1 MNDKIRQK
9 LKQLPD
15 LPGCYLMKDSSGK
28 IIYVGKAVN
37 LKNRVRSYFRGTHDP
52 KTARLVEK
60 IADFE
65 TVIVKNEA
73 EALILEANLIKEHD
87 PHYNILMRDDKHYP
101 YLRLTLNEDFPRL
114 LVARRA
120 KADGSKYFGPYP
132 SVGSIGRARDIVHD
146 IFPLRTCSG
155 QAFKRGQR
163 ACLNAHIGRC
173 CAPCEGKIS
182 REEYAKIV
190 DQVAL
195 FLQGKM
201 PALIKAREKEMEEAA
216 ASLRFED
223 AAHHRDV
230 VRILKALADQQ
241 EIDNSSGKGD
251 YDLIAIATAEELA
264 IVQLFFVRNGTVI
277 SRANYRLSRGM
288 EENESILLR
297 HFLQEYYGGGDRI
310 PPQLLVNVLPEDSNL
325 LAEAFSAQTGHKVQI
340 SVPQRGDKLRL
351 LKLVKENAK
360 AILANYLNAKERQEE
375 RNAAALDK
383 LRQVLGLPATPARIE
398 CYDIS
403 HIQGTDMV
411 GSMVVFLNGVS
422 SPKHYRHFRIKTLDG
437 SNDFAALQ
445 EVLERRWRRGL
456 DERAQGKTPLDFGD
470 FPDLI
475 VIDGGKGQLSS
486 VLARMEQLPG
496 KKPHFISLA
505 KRLEEIYLPDQEQP
519 LRLPYEDPAL
529 QLLQRLRD
537 EAHRFAITYHRR
549 LRKKRQTH
557 SLLADAPGIGP
568 ARQNSLRKCFGTLKA
583 IRAASVD
590 ELAAAPGMTKKA
602 AADLFAFLHPDDE
615 GKDQG

>member
-1 MNDKIRQK
+1 MNEKIRQK

-37 LKNRVRSYFRGTHDP
+37 LKNRVRSYFRGNHDP
-52 KTARLVEK
+52 KTERLVEK

-101 YLRLTLNEDFPRL
+101 YLRLTLDEEFPRL
-114 LVARRA
+114 LVARCA
-120 KADGSKYFGPYP
+120 KSDGSKYFGPY
-132 SVGSIGRARDIVHD
+132 GSIGRAREIVHD

-155 QAFKRGQR
+155 HTFKKGQR
-163 ACLNAHIGRC
+163 ACLNSHIGRC

-182 REEYAKIV
+182 AEEYAKIV
-190 DQVAL
+190 EQVSL

-201 PALIKAREKEMEEAA
+201 PALIKEREREMEEAA
-216 ASLRFED
+216 AELRFED

-230 VRILKALADQQ
+230 LQVLKNLADQQ

-251 YDLIAIATAEELA
+251 YDLIAIAAAEELA
-264 IVQLFFVRNGTVI
+264 VVQLFFVRNGTVI

-288 EENESILLR
+288 GEDESILLR

-310 PPQLLVNVLPEDSNL
+310 PSKLLVDRLPEDAPL

-340 SVPQRGDKLRL
+340 IVPQRGDKLRL
-351 LKLVKENAK
+351 LKLVKENAR
-360 AILANYLNAKERQEE
+360 AILTNYLNAKDRQEE
-375 RNAAALDK
+375 RNAAALEK
-383 LRQVLGLPATPARIE
+383 LRHILGLDVTPARIE

-411 GSMVVFLNGVS
+411 GSMVVFINGVS
-422 SPKHYRHFRIKTLDG
+422 SPKNYRHFRIKTLDG

-456 DERAQGKTPLDFGD
+456 DERAKGKTPLDFGD

-486 VLARMEQLPG
+486 VVARLNELPG
-496 KKPHFISLA
+496 KKPYIISLA

-549 LRKKRQTH
+549 LRKKRQTR
-557 SLLADAPGIGP
+557 SLLDDAPGIGP
-568 ARQNSLRKCFGTLKA
+568 QRQKSLRQCFGSLKA
-583 IRAASVD
+583 IKAASVE
-590 ELAAAPGMTKKA
+590 ELAATPGMTKA
-602 AADLFAFLHPDDE
+602 AAASLYQFLHQDDE
-615 GKDQG
+615 GKD

>member
-1 MNDKIRQK
+1 MNEKIRQK

-37 LKNRVRSYFRGTHDP
+37 LKNRVRSYFRGNHDS
-52 KTARLVEK
+52 KTERLVEK

-101 YLRLTLNEDFPRL
+101 YLRLTLDEEFPRL
-114 LVARRA
+114 LVARCA
-120 KADGSKYFGPYP
+120 KSDGSKYFGPYP
-132 SVGSIGRARDIVHD
+132 SGSIGRAREIVHD

-155 QAFKRGQR
+155 HTFKKGQR
-163 ACLNAHIGRC
+163 ACLNSHIGRC

-182 REEYAKIV
+182 AEEYAKIV
-190 DQVAL
+190 EQVSL

-201 PALIKAREKEMEEAA
+201 PALIKEREREMEEAA
-216 ASLRFED
+216 AELRFED

-230 VRILKALADQQ
+230 LQVLKNLADQQ

-251 YDLIAIATAEELA
+251 YDLIAIAAAEELA
-264 IVQLFFVRNGTVI
+264 VVQLFFVRNGTVI

-288 EENESILLR
+288 GEDESILLR

-310 PPQLLVNVLPEDSNL
+310 PSKLLVDRLPEDAPL

-340 SVPQRGDKLRL
+340 IVPQRGDKLRL
-351 LKLVKENAK
+351 LKLVKENAR
-360 AILANYLNAKERQEE
+360 AILTNYLNAKDRQEE
-375 RNAAALDK
+375 RNAAALEK
-383 LRQVLGLPATPARIE
+383 LRHILGLDVTPARIE

-411 GSMVVFLNGVS
+411 GSMVVFINGVS
-422 SPKHYRHFRIKTLDG
+422 SPKQYIHFRIKTQDG
-437 SNDFAALQ
+437 SHYFAALQ

-456 DERAQGKTPLDFGD
+456 DERAKGKTPLDFGD

-486 VLARMEQLPG
+486 VVARLNELPG
-496 KKPHFISLA
+496 KKPYIISLA

-549 LRKKRQTH
+549 LRKKRQTR
-557 SLLADAPGIGP
+557 SLLDDAPGIGP
-568 ARQNSLRKCFGTLKA
+568 QRQKSLRQCFGSLKA
-583 IRAASVD
+583 IKAASVE
-590 ELAAAPGMTKKA
+590 ELAATPGMTKA
-602 AADLFAFLHPDDE
+602 AAASLYQFLHQDDE
-615 GKDQG
+615 GKD

>member
-15 LPGCYLMKDSSGK
+15 LPGCYLMKDSSGQ

-37 LKNRVRSYFRGTHDP
+37 LKNRVRSYFRGAHDP
-52 KTARLVEK
+52 KTERLVEK

-101 YLRLTLNEDFPRL
+101 YLRLTLDEEFPRL

-132 SVGSIGRARDIVHD
+132 SVGSIGRAREIVHD

-155 QAFKRGQR
+155 HTFKKGQR

-173 CAPCEGKIS
+173 CAPCEGRIS
-182 REEYAKIV
+182 VAEYAKIV
-190 DQVAL
+190 EQVSL

-201 PALIKAREKEMEEAA
+201 PALIKEREREMEVAA
-216 ASLRFED
+216 TELRFED
-223 AAHHRDV
+223 AARHRDV
-230 VRILKALADQQ
+230 LQVLKALADQQ

-251 YDLIAIATAEELA
+251 YDLIAIAVAEELA
-264 IVQLFFVRNGTVI
+264 VVQLFFVRSGTVI

-288 EENESILLR
+288 EEDESILLR

-310 PPQLLVNVLPEDSNL
+310 PPKLLVDRLPEDAAL
-325 LAEAFSAQTGHKVQI
+325 LAETFSAQTGHKVQI
-340 SVPQRGDKLRL
+340 TVPQRGDKLRL
-351 LKLVKENAK
+351 LKLVKENAT
-360 AILANYLNAKERQEE
+360 AILTNYLNAKDRQEAK
-375 RNAAALDK
+375 NAAALEK
-383 LRQVLGLPATPARIE
+383 LRQVLGLEVTPARIE

-411 GSMVVFLNGVS
+411 GSMVVFINGAS
-422 SPKHYRHFRIKTLDG
+422 SPKLYRHFRIKTLDG

-456 DERAQGKTPLDFGD
+456 AERAEGKMPLDFGD
-470 FPDLI
+470 LPDLI

-486 VLARMEQLPG
+486 VVARLNELPG
-496 KKPHFISLA
+496 KKPYIISLA

-519 LRLPYEDPAL
+519 LRLPYEEPAL

-549 LRKKRQTH
+549 LRKKRQTR
-557 SLLADAPGIGP
+557 SLLDDAPGIGP
-568 ARQNSLRKCFGTLKA
+568 QRQKSLRQCFGSLKA
-583 IRAASVD
+583 IKAASID
-590 ELAAAPGMTKKA
+590 ELAAAPGMTKA
-602 AADLFAFLHPDDE
+602 AAASLYHFLHQDSE
-615 GKDQG
+615 GKGPS